1 MDITTAVHV
10 TAHGKQQVG
19 AESPRRFE
27 EMFLSSPCT
36 ASHSDARAPL
46 QSSSGTRRR
55 KKKRPRAVTNLSPPP
70 EPQERVRA
78 PHYGN
83 RCLQEVNKRVKVKAR
98 HGSETKA

>member
-55 KKKRPRAVTNLSPPP
+55 KKRPRAVTNLSPPP